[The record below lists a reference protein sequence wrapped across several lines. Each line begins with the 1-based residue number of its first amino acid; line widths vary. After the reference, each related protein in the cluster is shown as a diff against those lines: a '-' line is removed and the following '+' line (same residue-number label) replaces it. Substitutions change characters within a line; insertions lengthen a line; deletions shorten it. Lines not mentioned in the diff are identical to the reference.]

1 MGVKFLEKGEVF
13 FYRGGGVCCQGD
25 GEYIIRVASTFFLH
39 RCGYTLPLPLWE
51 ALASGTTDTTVDSIL
66 GISHTATNTGKV
78 SLLSIYSVDKC
89 GWLNSQGNRI
99 QLESR

>member
-1 MGVKFLEKGEVF
+1 MGGSLLSEWW
-13 FYRGGGVCCQGD
+13 
-25 GEYIIRVASTFFLH
+25 LH

-89 GWLNSQGNRI
+89 GWLNSHETEYSWSQDNGQKLLNRVANI
-99 QLESR
+99 GGGGTKKGP